1 MQSVD
6 SSIPQSADTHPL
18 SSESQAVSYGV
29 SFHGDGGTL
38 FRIYAINLLKVLG
51 TLGVYYFWLKA
62 KVRGYVYS
70 QTELAGE
77 RFAFHGTGLE
87 LLKGWAKAAV
97 LIIAV
102 VALLAGVESAVSPE
116 AAEVAGRI
124 LGIAFG
130 VFVVP
135 VAIVGSRRYRLSRT
149 SWRGIRFVFRGRV
162 NDLARQ
168 MFRDGFWTGATLG
181 VYYPFMLNNLREFVV
196 RNSAYGNVAFEYDGK
211 GGRLW
216 RIYLF
221 GVVFGILTLG
231 IYYFWFSAARQRF
244 YWSHTSFAGAR
255 FVSKVTGG
263 GMFRLI
269 MGNAVLLVLT
279 LGLAAPWAKVRR
291 MRYLASMLT
300 LEGTLDL
307 TAVLQQ
313 IQAAGATGEGLADM
327 VDTGF
332 FDVDLGV

>member
-1 MQSVD
+1 MNVLFQ
-6 SSIPQSADTHPL
+6 P
-18 SSESQAVSYGV
+18 ESPAVSYRF

-51 TLGVYYFWLKA
+51 TIGVYYFWLKA

-87 LLKGWAKAAV
+87 LLKGWATAALV
-97 LIIAV
+97 LIAV
-102 VALLAGVESAVSPE
+102 VALLVAVESAVGPD
-116 AAEVAGRI
+116 AAEIVGRI
-124 LGIAFG
+124 IAFAFG

-135 VAIVGSRRYRLSRT
+135 IVMVGSRRYRLSRT
-149 SWRGIRFVFRGRV
+149 SWRGIRFVFRGSGSV
-162 NDLARQ
+162 LGRQ
-168 MFRDGFWTGATLG
+168 LFRDGIWTGLTLG
-181 VYYPFMLNNLREFVV
+181 IYYPFMQNNVREFTV
-196 RNSAYGNVAFEYDGK
+196 RNSTYGNVAFEYDGD
-211 GGRLW
+211 GARLW
-216 RIYLF
+216 RIYFF
-221 GVVFGILTLG
+221 GLLFGILTLG

-255 FVSKVTGG
+255 FASAVTGG
-263 GMFRLI
+263 GMFRL
-269 MGNAVLLVLT
+269 MVGNAALLVCT
-279 LGLAAPWAKVRR
+279 VGLAAPWTNVRR

-300 LEGTLDL
+300 LEGHLDL
-307 TAVLQQ
+307 ALVTQQ
-313 IQAAGATGEGLADM
+313 IQAANATGEGLADM